1 MNNNLTLFNLFNFMP
16 LNNQE
21 KDLFNFDKVIINRFN
36 SELDKEFFYLGGQL
50 KMKHN
55 DIINLETIQHVRDIN
70 EQKNREYGGPCNSW
84 EAASVYTSQ
93 KELELIE
100 NMIKV
105 YNLIM
110 EIREKEKL
118 NENNSNNN
126 I

>member
-1 MNNNLTLFNLFNFMP
+1 MNNTLTLFNLFNFMP

-36 SELDKEFFYLGGQL
+36 SELDKDFFYLGGQL

-55 DIINLETIQHVRDIN
+55 DIINLETIQHVREIN
-70 EQKNREYGGPCNSW
+70 EQRNREYGGPCNSW
-84 EAASVYTSQ
+84 EAASIYTCQ
-93 KELELIE
+93 KEIELIE